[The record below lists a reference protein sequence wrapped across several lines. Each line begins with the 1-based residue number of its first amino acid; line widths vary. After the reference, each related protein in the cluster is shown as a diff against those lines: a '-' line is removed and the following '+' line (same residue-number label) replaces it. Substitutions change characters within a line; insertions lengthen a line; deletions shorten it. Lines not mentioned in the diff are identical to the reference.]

1 MSPKFHS
8 TSELIEDLKNG
19 KMVVLIDDEDRENEG
34 DLVLPAQFVNDV
46 HINFMALHARGLICL
61 ALSGKQADQLGLRPM
76 VGYDENKTPNKTAFT
91 VSIEAA
97 HGVTTGISAADR
109 AHTIRVASHPDATA
123 NDVRSPGHIFPIRAQ
138 EGGVLKRA
146 GHTEGSV
153 DLMRLA
159 GLWPAAVICE
169 IMKEDGTMARV
180 PDLIEFADRFQL
192 KIGTIADLIKYRL
205 EREQLVKEV
214 GVIQSEVLPKG
225 WILRIFESQ
234 LDGWQHLVYQKG
246 TVTRGS
252 IPLVRV
258 QQDDYLR
265 LVRDILRQKKTSLAK
280 SFEQFQNED
289 CGLILILRGFEKEP
303 KILPRL
309 NISSATHVID
319 HRDYGLGAQILRACG
334 VEKFRLLTNTPE
346 KRVGLKSFGLELV
359 DIVPLGN

>member
-1 MSPKFHS
+1 MKIQFHS
-8 TSELIEDLKNG
+8 TVELIDDLRNG

-34 DLVLPAQFVNDV
+34 DLVLPAQFANDTN
-46 HINFMALHARGLICL
+46 INFMAVHARGLICL
-61 ALSGKQADQLGLRPM
+61 ALAGKQADQLGLRPM
-76 VGYDENKTPNKTAFT
+76 VGYEENKTPNKTAFT

-109 AHTIRVASHPDATA
+109 AHTIRVASHPEAKATE
-123 NDVRSPGHIFPIRAQ
+123 VRSPGHIFPIRAQ

-159 GLWPAAVICE
+159 GLWPSAVICE
-169 IMKEDGTMARV
+169 IMKDDGAMARV
-180 PDLIEFADRFQL
+180 PDLVRFAERFSL
-192 KIGTIADLIKYRL
+192 KIGTIADLIEYRF
-205 EREQLVKEV
+205 ERETLVKEV
-214 GVIQSEVLPKG
+214 GVVESDVIPSG
-225 WILRIFESQ
+225 WSLRIFESQ

-246 TVTRGS
+246 TVTPDS

-265 LVRDILRQKKTSLAK
+265 FVRDILNQYKTSLAH
-280 SFEQFQNED
+280 SFEKFQSESE
-289 CGLILILRGFEKEP
+289 GLILILRGLEKEP
-303 KILPRL
+303 RVLPRL
-309 NISSATHVID
+309 HSKSSRAIID

-346 KRVGLKSFGLELV
+346 KRVGLKAFGLQLLSTE
-359 DIVPLGN
+359 PLS